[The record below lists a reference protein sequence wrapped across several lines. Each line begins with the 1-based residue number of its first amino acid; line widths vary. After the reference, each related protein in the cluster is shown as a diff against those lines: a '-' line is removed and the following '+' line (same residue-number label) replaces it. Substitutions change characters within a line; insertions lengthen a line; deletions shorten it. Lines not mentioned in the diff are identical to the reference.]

1 VIAERDAVKSELNIV
16 TGHYSIAGVKPI
28 NEDCADT
35 YVPNEAYLLDHKGVV
50 IAIAD
55 GVSSAEAGREAS
67 HTTIQ
72 KFVSEYY
79 KTPDTWSVSKS
90 GQNVLSALNLHL
102 YRKSHEF
109 DLDSKGYLTTFCSVI
124 IKGQTAHFF
133 HVGDS
138 RIYHLRNG
146 VLKLCTTDHSAPLG
160 EGRTFL
166 SRAIGMDNV
175 LHIDYGTIALEEN
188 DRFLLSTDGV
198 HDFLSEDT
206 LKAMLLGNE
215 SPDVLSREIVD
226 VALSAKSDDN
236 ISAVVAIVEGLPLE
250 NVNDHELKLTQLP
263 FPPDMY
269 VGVVVDGY
277 VIEKE
282 LFSSS
287 RSQVYLVRD
296 ELTGQR
302 LAMKTPSINFE
313 DDPSYIARFIREEW
327 VGSRVHH
334 DNILKIITKSRPRS
348 CLYYLMEYVEG
359 ISLDKWMLKNQP
371 PSPKQAIAI
380 LEGVAAGLTAL
391 HDNETIHQDL
401 KPGNIVI
408 RPDMTP
414 VIIDFGSV
422 FVSGLA
428 ELANPVGLK
437 GVLGTA
443 SYSDPLYL
451 QGGEPSFQADVYSL
465 GCIAYEM
472 FTGHLPY
479 GEKIEECQSAFD
491 FDQLRYVPAFQYNP
505 VVPEWFNGAL
515 KKAVSFDLDIRYPT
529 VNSMLFDLRHPNP
542 KFLQNDPVVEK
553 KSSQLLF
560 WKMISG
566 FWFVTFL
573 LLIYLFSTKS

>member
-1 VIAERDAVKSELNIV
+1 MKSDLDIL
-16 TGHYSIAGVKPI
+16 TGHHSIAGVKPI
-28 NEDCADT
+28 NEDCAGRC
-35 YVPNEAYLLDHKGVV
+35 VPEEDYLLDHKGVV

-67 HTTIQ
+67 HTTIER
-72 KFVSEYY
+72 FINDYY
-79 KTPDTWSVSKS
+79 KTPDTWSVAKS

-109 DLDSKGYLTTFCSVI
+109 ELDSKGYLTTFSAVI

-138 RIYHLRNG
+138 HIYHLRDG

-175 LHIDYGTIALEEN
+175 LNIDYGTIALQEN
-188 DRFLLSTDGV
+188 DRFLLSTDGI
-198 HDFLSEDT
+198 HDFLEPGV
-206 LKAMLLGNE
+206 LKDILLVNE
-215 SPDVLSREIVD
+215 SPE
-226 VALSAKSDDN
+226 ALSKVFVDSALSSRSDDN
-236 ISAVVAIVEGLPLE
+236 ISAVVAFVNGLPKE
-250 NVNDHELKLTQLP
+250 NVNDHQLKLTQLP

-269 VGVVVDGY
+269 AGVNVDGY

-296 ELTGQR
+296 DQTGQR
-302 LAMKTPSINFE
+302 LVMKTPSKNYE
-313 DDPSYIARFIREEW
+313 DDASYIARFIREEW

-334 DNILKIITKSRPRS
+334 NNIVKIVTQTRPRS
-348 CLYYLMEYVEG
+348 YLYYLMEYVDG
-359 ISLDKWMLKNQP
+359 VSLDKWMLQNQP
-371 PSPKQAIAI
+371 PSPKQAII
-380 LEGVAAGLTAL
+380 IVEGVAAGLTAL

-401 KPGNIVI
+401 KPGNII
-408 RPDMTP
+408 IKPDMTA

-428 ELANPVGLK
+428 ELANPIGLK
-437 GVLGTA
+437 GILGTA

-451 QGGEPSFQADVYSL
+451 QGKEPSFQADVYSL
-465 GCIAYEM
+465 GCITYEI
-472 FTGHLPY
+472 FTGQLPY
-479 GEKIEECQSAFD
+479 GEKIEDCRSAFD
-491 FDQLRYVPAFQYNP
+491 FDQLRYIPAFQYNP
-505 VVPEWFNGAL
+505 IVPEWFNGAL
-515 KKAVSFDLDIRYPT
+515 EKAVAFDLEVRYST
-529 VNSMLFDLRHPNP
+529 VTNMLSDLRNPNP
-542 KFLQNDPVVEK
+542 DFLKDDPVVEK
-553 KSSQLLF
+553 KSNQLLF

-573 LLIYLFSTKS
+573 LLIYLFGTKA

>member
-1 VIAERDAVKSELNIV
+1 LKSELDIL

-35 YVPNEAYLLDHKGVV
+35 YVPDETYLLDHKGVV

-55 GVSSAEAGREAS
+55 GVSSAEAGQEAS
-67 HTTIQ
+67 HKTIDR
-72 KFVSEYY
+72 FINEYY
-79 KTPDTWSVSKS
+79 KTPDTWSVAKS

-109 DLDSKGYLTTFCSVI
+109 DLDSKGYLTTFCAVV
-124 IKGQTAHFF
+124 IKGHTAHFF

-138 RIYHLRNG
+138 RIYHLREG

-166 SRAIGMDNV
+166 SRAIGMDNA
-175 LHIDYGTIALEEN
+175 LNIDYGTIALKEH

-198 HDFLSEDT
+198 HDFLEQDA
-206 LKAMLLGNE
+206 LKDMLLENE
-215 SPDVLSREIVD
+215 SPKVLSQTIVD
-226 VALSAKSDDN
+226 TALSSMSDDN
-236 ISAVVAIVEGLPLE
+236 ISAVVGIVKGLPEE
-250 NVNDHELKLTQLP
+250 NVNDHQLKLTQLP

-269 VGVVVDGY
+269 SGVNIDGY
-277 VIEKE
+277 VVEKE

-296 ELTGQR
+296 DQTGQR
-302 LAMKTPSINFE
+302 LVMKTPSMNYEE
-313 DDPSYIARFIREEW
+313 DADYIARFIREEW
-327 VGSRVHH
+327 VGSRVNHK
-334 DNILKIITKSRPRS
+334 NIVNIITKTRPRS
-348 CLYYLMEYVEG
+348 YLYYLMEYVEG
-359 ISLDKWMLKNQP
+359 VGLDEWMLMNQP
-371 PSPKQAIAI
+371 PSPKQAIGI
-380 LEGVAAGLTAL
+380 IEGVAAGLTAL

-408 RPDMTP
+408 KADMTA

-437 GVLGTA
+437 DVLGTA

-451 QGGEPSFQADVYSL
+451 QGKEPSFQSDVYSL
-465 GCIAYEM
+465 GCITYEI

-479 GEKIEECQSAFD
+479 GDKIEDCQSAFD
-491 FDQLRYVPAFQYNP
+491 FDQLRYVPASQYNP
-505 VVPEWFNGAL
+505 IVPEWFNGAL
-515 KKAVSFDLDIRYPT
+515 KKSVAFDLEERYST
-529 VNSMLFDLRHPNP
+529 INSMLSDLRHPNP
-542 KFLQNDPVVEK
+542 EFLKDDPVVEK
-553 KSSQLLF
+553 KSNQLLF

-573 LLIYLFSTKS
+573 LLIYLFGTKA

>member
-1 VIAERDAVKSELNIV
+1 MKSELDIL

-35 YVPNEAYLLDHKGVV
+35 YVPDETYLLDHKGVV

-55 GVSSAEAGREAS
+55 GVSSAEAGQEAS
-67 HTTIQ
+67 HKTIDR
-72 KFVSEYY
+72 FINEYY
-79 KTPDTWSVSKS
+79 KTPDTWSVAKS

-109 DLDSKGYLTTFCSVI
+109 DLDSKGYLTTFCAVV
-124 IKGQTAHFF
+124 IKGHTAHFF

-138 RIYHLRNG
+138 RIYHLREG

-166 SRAIGMDNV
+166 SRAIGMDNA
-175 LHIDYGTIALEEN
+175 LNIDYGTIALKEH

-198 HDFLSEDT
+198 HDFLEQDA
-206 LKAMLLGNE
+206 LKDMLLENE
-215 SPDVLSREIVD
+215 SPKVLSQTIVD
-226 VALSAKSDDN
+226 TALSSMSDDN
-236 ISAVVAIVEGLPLE
+236 ISAVVGIVKGLPEE
-250 NVNDHELKLTQLP
+250 NVNDHQLKLTQLP

-269 VGVVVDGY
+269 SGVNIDGY
-277 VIEKE
+277 VVEKE

-296 ELTGQR
+296 DQTGQR
-302 LAMKTPSINFE
+302 LVMKTPSMNYEE
-313 DDPSYIARFIREEW
+313 DADYIARFIREEW
-327 VGSRVHH
+327 VGSRVNHK
-334 DNILKIITKSRPRS
+334 NIVNIITKTRPRS
-348 CLYYLMEYVEG
+348 YLYYLMEYVEG
-359 ISLDKWMLKNQP
+359 VGLDEWMLMNQP
-371 PSPKQAIAI
+371 PSPKQAIGI
-380 LEGVAAGLTAL
+380 IEGVAAGLTAL

-408 RPDMTP
+408 KADMTA

-437 GVLGTA
+437 DVLGTA

-451 QGGEPSFQADVYSL
+451 QGKEPSFQSDVYSL
-465 GCIAYEM
+465 GCITYEI

-479 GEKIEECQSAFD
+479 GDKIEDCQSAFD
-491 FDQLRYVPAFQYNP
+491 FDQLRYVPASQYNP
-505 VVPEWFNGAL
+505 IVPEWFNGAL
-515 KKAVSFDLDIRYPT
+515 KKSVAFDLEERYST
-529 VNSMLFDLRHPNP
+529 INSMLSDLRHPNP
-542 KFLQNDPVVEK
+542 EFLKDDPVVEK
-553 KSSQLLF
+553 KSNQLLF

-573 LLIYLFSTKS
+573 LLIYLFGTKA

>member
-1 VIAERDAVKSELNIV
+1 MGDKRLKSELSIS
-16 TGHYSIAGVKPI
+16 TGHCSIAGIKPV
-28 NEDCADT
+28 NEDCADAC
-35 YVPNEAYLLDHKGVV
+35 VPDECYLLDHKGVV
-50 IAIAD
+50 ITIAD

-67 HTTIQ
+67 HTTIE
-72 KFVSEYY
+72 KFVTEYY
-79 KTPDTWSVSKS
+79 KTPDIWSVAKS

-109 DLDSKGYLTTFCSVI
+109 DLDSKGYLTTFSAVI

-146 VLKLCTTDHSAPLG
+146 ALKLCTTDHSAPLG

-175 LHIDYGTIALEEN
+175 LHIDHGTIALEQG

-198 HDFLSEDT
+198 HDFLVQNT
-206 LKAMLLGNE
+206 LKEMLSANE
-215 SPDVLSREIVD
+215 SAQTVSKALVD
-226 VALSAKSDDN
+226 AAIAANSDDN
-236 ISAVVAIVEGLPLE
+236 ISAAVAYVESLPTE
-250 NVNDHELKLTQLP
+250 NEDDHELKLTQLP

-269 VGVVVDGY
+269 KGVEIDGY
-277 VIEKE
+277 IIEKE

-296 ELTGQR
+296 ELSGDR
-302 LAMKTPSINFE
+302 FAMKTPSINFE
-313 DDPSYIARFIREEW
+313 EDASYIARFIREEW

-334 DNILKIITKSRPRS
+334 KNIVKIITQSRPRS

-359 ISLDKWMLKNQP
+359 VSLDKWMLMNQP
-371 PSPKQAIAI
+371 PSPKKAIGI
-380 LEGVAAGLTAL
+380 IEGIAAGLTAL

-401 KPGNIVI
+401 KPGNVVI
-408 RPDMTP
+408 KSDMTAL
-414 VIIDFGSV
+414 IIDFGSV

-428 ELANPVGLK
+428 ELANPVGFE

-451 QGGEPSFQADVYSL
+451 QGHEPSFQADVYSL
-465 GCIAYEM
+465 GCIIYEI
-472 FTGHLPY
+472 FTGQLPY

-491 FDQLRYVPAFQYNP
+491 FDQLRYISASKFNP
-505 VVPEWFNGAL
+505 IVPEWFNGAL
-515 KKAVSFDLDIRYPT
+515 KKSVAFDLDARYPT
-529 VNSMLFDLRHPNP
+529 INSMLSDIRHPNP
-542 KFLQNDPVVEK
+542 DFLQTDPIVEK
-553 KSSQLLF
+553 KSNQLLF

-573 LLIYLFSTKS
+573 LLIYLFGTKA

>member
-1 VIAERDAVKSELNIV
+1 VKSELNIL
-16 TGHYSIAGVKPI
+16 TGHYSIAGVKPV
-28 NEDCADT
+28 NEDCGGT
-35 YVPNEAYLLDHKGVV
+35 RVPNEAYALDHKGVV
-50 IAIAD
+50 VAIAD
-55 GVSSAEAGREAS
+55 GVSSAEAGKEAS
-67 HTTIQ
+67 HTSIER
-72 KFVSEYY
+72 FINEYY
-79 KTPDTWSVSKS
+79 KTPDTWSVAKS

-109 DLDSKGYLTTFCSVI
+109 DLDSKGYLTTFCAVI

-138 RIYHLRNG
+138 RIYHLRDG

-175 LHIDYGTIALEEN
+175 LHIDYGTIALEEG

-198 HDFLSEDT
+198 HDFLDQST
-206 LKAMLLGNE
+206 LKEMLLANE
-215 SPDVLSREIVD
+215 SPDVLSQVFVD
-226 VALSAKSDDN
+226 SALSAQSDDN
-236 ISAVVAIVEGLPLE
+236 ISAVVAFVKGLPEE
-250 NVNDHELKLTQLP
+250 NADDHELKLTQLP

-269 VGVVVDGY
+269 AGVEVDGY

-296 ELTGQR
+296 EQTGQR
-302 LAMKTPSINFE
+302 FAMKTPSINFE
-313 DDPSYIARFIREEW
+313 EDASYIARFIREEW

-334 DNILKIITKSRPRS
+334 DNIVKIVTQTRSRS
-348 CLYYLMEYVEG
+348 YLYYLMEYVEG
-359 ISLDKWMLKNQP
+359 IGLDKWMLKNQP

-380 LEGVAAGLTAL
+380 LEGIASGLTAL

-401 KPGNIVI
+401 KPGNVVI
-408 RPDMTP
+408 KPDMTA

-451 QGGEPSFQADVYSL
+451 QGKEPSFQADVYSL
-465 GCIAYEM
+465 GCIAYEI

-479 GEKIEECQSAFD
+479 GDKIEECQSAFD

-515 KKAVSFDLDIRYPT
+515 KKSVAFDLDLRYTT
-529 VNSMLFDLRHPNP
+529 VQSMLSDLRLPNP
-542 KFLQNDPVVEK
+542 DFLQSDPIVEK

-573 LLIYLFSTKS
+573 LLIYLFSTKT

>member
-1 VIAERDAVKSELNIV
+1 MKTELSIL

-28 NEDCADT
+28 NEDCAGSC
-35 YVPNEAYLLDHKGVV
+35 VPDEAYLLDHKGVV

-67 HTTIQ
+67 HTSIER
-72 KFVSEYY
+72 FINEYY
-79 KTPDTWSVSKS
+79 KTPDTWSVAKS

-109 DLDSKGYLTTFCSVI
+109 DLDSKGYLTTFCAVV
-124 IKGQTAHFF
+124 IKGKTAHFF

-138 RIYHLRNG
+138 RIYHLRDG
-146 VLKLCTTDHSAPLG
+146 VMKLCTTDHSAPLG

-175 LHIDYGTIALEEN
+175 LNIDYGTIALQEN

-198 HDFLSEDT
+198 HDFIEQDDLQKMLEEDISAASLSQ
-206 LKAMLLGNE
+206 LFVE
-215 SPDVLSREIVD
+215 S
-226 VALSAKSDDN
+226 ALSSESDDN
-236 ISAVVAIVEGLPLE
+236 ISAVVAFVLGLPEE
-250 NVNDHELKLTQLP
+250 NVNDHQLKLTQLP

-269 VGVVVDGY
+269 AGVEVDGY

-296 ELTGQR
+296 KQTGRR
-302 LAMKTPSINFE
+302 LAMKTPSKNYEE
-313 DDPSYIARFIREEW
+313 DSSYIARFIREEW

-334 DNILKIITKSRPRS
+334 DNIVKIVTQTRPRS
-348 CLYYLMEYVEG
+348 YLYYLMEYVEG
-359 ISLDKWMLKNQP
+359 VGLDKWMLMNQP
-371 PSPKQAIAI
+371 PSPKQAIGI
-380 LEGVAAGLTAL
+380 VEGIAAGLTAL
-391 HDNETIHQDL
+391 HNNETIHQDL
-401 KPGNIVI
+401 KPGNIMI
-408 RPDMTP
+408 KADMTA

-428 ELANPVGLK
+428 ELANPIGLK
-437 GVLGTA
+437 EVLGTA

-451 QGGEPSFQADVYSL
+451 QGKEPSFQADVYSL
-465 GCIAYEM
+465 GCITYEI
-472 FTGHLPY
+472 FTGQLPY
-479 GEKIEECQSAFD
+479 GEKIEACLSAFD
-491 FDQLRYVPAFQYNP
+491 FDQLRYVPASQYNP
-505 VVPEWFNGAL
+505 IVPEWFNGAL
-515 KKAVSFDLDIRYPT
+515 KKSVAFDLEVRHST
-529 VNSMLFDLRHPNP
+529 VNSLLSDLQHPNP
-542 KFLQNDPVVEK
+542 EFLKDDPVVEK
-553 KSSQLLF
+553 KSNQLLF

-573 LLIYLFSTKS
+573 LLIYLFGTKA